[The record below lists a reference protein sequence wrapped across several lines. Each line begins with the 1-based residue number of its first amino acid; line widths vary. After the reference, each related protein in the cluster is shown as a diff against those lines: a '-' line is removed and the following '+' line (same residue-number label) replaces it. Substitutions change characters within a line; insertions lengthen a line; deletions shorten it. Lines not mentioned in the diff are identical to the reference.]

1 MGTTE
6 DGRNISLVDEVLEI
20 DYCLPVPG
28 GVRIFMSGQT
38 NKGVPFG
45 TWKIY
50 DLNGTIIKEFSENH
64 MDHIYEIK
72 EN

>member
-1 MGTTE
+1 MTE
-6 DGRNISLVDEVLEI
+6 VPLLEDTLLEI

-38 NKGVPFG
+38 KDGVPVG
-45 TWKIY
+45 VWKIY

-64 MDHIYEIK
+64 MSHIYEIK

>member
-1 MGTTE
+1 METT
-6 DGRNISLVDEVLEI
+6 GSTGNIPFVDEVLEI
-20 DYCLPVPG
+20 DYCLSVPG

-38 NKGVPFG
+38 NNGVPCG
-45 TWKIY
+45 TWKVY
-50 DLNGTIIKEFSENH
+50 DLNGIIIKEFSENH